1 MDGDVEFPGA
11 GVRLSATITC
21 PRGVSPAPGVVL
33 IGGSGPAD
41 RHNDGLFDRL
51 RDHLVGAG
59 VAVLAYDK
67 RGVGRSTG
75 VWSVATVDELAGDAA
90 AAVARLRAHPGVAA
104 DSVGVLGHSEGG
116 WVALRLGAQLNAPGH
131 LILNSCPAVS
141 FVDAEVFALT
151 SAGAERDAAADL
163 MRQLIST
170 AQAGETYERG
180 RDILTA
186 YRNESWYAPALGD
199 FTLNVDSW
207 AQLRAWAGYAPDD
220 DLARLQIPTLAI
232 FGEKDPLVP
241 VTASMASYDQSA
253 TNAPRV
259 HRSVVFTGADH
270 RLRTAGTED
279 FASGYLALLSTW
291 CRDPPAAGSH
301 ARTSF
306 T

>member
-1 MDGDVEFPGA
+1 MTVCSTDY
-11 GVRLSATITC
+11 ATTWST
-21 PRGVSPAPGVVL
+21 RGSRCWPTTN
-33 IGGSGPAD
+33 GGSADPPGCGLSRQSTSWPATPL
-41 RHNDGLFDRL
+41 RQSQGCGRTPGLPLTRWACSGTA
-51 RDHLVGAG
+51 RAVG
-59 VAVLAYDK
+59 
-67 RGVGRSTG
+67 S
-75 VWSVATVDELAGDAA
+75 
-90 AAVARLRAHPGVAA
+90 
-104 DSVGVLGHSEGG
+104 
-116 WVALRLGAQLNAPGH
+116 LRLGAQLGAPGH

-186 YRNESWYAPALGD
+186 YRNESWYAPALGE

-207 AQLRAWAGYAPDD
+207 AQLGAWGDYTPDD

-241 VTASMASYDQSA
+241 VTASMARYDQSA

-259 HRSVVFTGADH
+259 HRSVVFTDADH

-279 FASGYLALLSTW
+279 FASGYLVLLSTW
-291 CRDPPAAGSH
+291 CRDPPAARRH